1 MTKIAIRMTKIK
13 VVRMILIDVSKFL
26 DRLEKYNTDDPI
38 DHALYRFARDRVL
51 ETDAKVNLIRCGEC
65 ECHRK
70 ADKTHDAMC
79 VKDELVQ
86 PKESDYCSRGTIRTK
101 ETPATLENFGLL
113 LKRLNQKGGQNENS

>member
-1 MTKIAIRMTKIK
+1 
-13 VVRMILIDVSKFL
+13 MILIDVSKFL

-65 ECHRK
+65 EYYRE
-70 ADKTHDAMC
+70 ADKTHDATC
-79 VKDELVQ
+79 VKGELVQ

-101 ETPATLENFGLL
+101 ETPATLKNFGLL
-113 LKRLNQKGGQNENS
+113 LKRLSQKGVQNENI